1 MNIIYMYIVYVV
13 FVVYIVTST
22 GFIGVSVVQGHPP
35 ASAAGRPTQPQL
47 GLYLSAGP
55 QPRPPQR
62 LQSADLVLHEEMVHD
77 LLESG
82 ALVPQLVK
90 LNCIDSTKSKS

>member
-13 FVVYIVTST
+13 YIVTYT

-62 LQSADLVLHEEMVHD
+62 LQSADLVLIF
-77 LLESG
+77 LLI
-82 ALVPQLVK
+82 LFL
-90 LNCIDSTKSKS
+90 KSVSFSSSETTVFNASSLD

>member
-1 MNIIYMYIVYVV
+1 MYIL
-13 FVVYIVTST
+13 YIVTFT

-62 LQSADLVLHEEMVHD
+62 VQSPGLVLHEEMVHD
-77 LLESG
+77 LLESV